1 MDTAAGPSTAHLISL
16 YQAGDRLAR
25 EALFARCLPL
35 LRHWAHGRLPGYARE
50 LADTNDLIQ
59 VTLIRAL
66 NRLDDFG
73 SRGEGSFLA
82 YLRTILLNIV
92 RDEIR
97 RSVRAAPCQTLHDER
112 VVDQAPSQVE
122 RLVGE
127 EELARYELALA
138 DLPQSQQD
146 VLILRIEF
154 GLSFPEIAL
163 ETGRTADAARML
175 YKRGH
180 ARLAEALDHGNPVR
194 A

>member
-1 MDTAAGPSTAHLISL
+1 MGSDAVDSTAHLIDL
-16 YQAGDRLAR
+16 YRSGHPRAR
-25 EALFARCLPL
+25 EDLFARCLPL

-50 LADTNDLIQ
+50 LADTNDLVQ

-73 SRGEGSFLA
+73 SRGQGSFLA
-82 YLRTILLNIV
+82 YLRTILLNTV

-97 RSVRAAPCQTLHDER
+97 RSGRSGPCQTLHDDR
-112 VVDQAPSQVE
+112 HVDQAPSQVE
-122 RLVGE
+122 QLVGAE
-127 EELARYELALA
+127 EMARYEAALA
-138 DLPQSQQD
+138 DLPQAQQE

-175 YKRGH
+175 FRRGH
-180 ARLAEALDHGNPVR
+180 ARLAEALDHGDG